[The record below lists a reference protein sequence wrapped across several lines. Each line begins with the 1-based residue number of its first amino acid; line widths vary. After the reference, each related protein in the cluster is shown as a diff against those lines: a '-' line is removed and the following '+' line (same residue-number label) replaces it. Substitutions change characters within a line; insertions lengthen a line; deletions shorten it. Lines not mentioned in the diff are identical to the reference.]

1 MRGAVQIGKVG
12 ELLAQAIFE
21 SFGYKTALVNHE
33 GFDLIVLD
41 DDSNSYRV
49 EVKAASNQ
57 DGKSRRY
64 NFMTS
69 RGSREKRI
77 ITDDDADIICYVAL
91 DTRRI
96 VVRCVR
102 TITKKKTK
110 VSCCEFEVDENAQ
123 IRRAFTEV
131 KKRR

>member
-57 DGKSRRY
+57 DGTSRRY

-69 RGSREKRI
+69 RGSRQKRI

>member
-1 MRGAVQIGKVG
+1 
-12 ELLAQAIFE
+12 
-21 SFGYKTALVNHE
+21 
-33 GFDLIVLD
+33 
-41 DDSNSYRV
+41 
-49 EVKAASNQ
+49 
-57 DGKSRRY
+57 
-64 NFMTS
+64 MTS

-131 KKRR
+131 KKRQ

>member
-1 MRGAVQIGKVG
+1 VRGAVQIGKVG
-12 ELLAQAIFE
+12 ERLGQSIFE
-21 SFGYKTALVNHE
+21 RVGYKTALVNHE

-57 DGKSRRY
+57 DGTSRRY

-69 RGSREKRI
+69 RGSRQKRI